1 MTYKEMKDYEEK
13 ARNAHRAAYE
23 NMNNLGKVFS
33 VFSRCNTVMT
43 EEEYKMMQKAYA
55 ELGVALVDARKCADV
70 IEDLNSGDFCCDV
83 LPAIP
88 DVKVIT
94 IEDVYN

>member
-13 ARNAHRAAYE
+13 ARNARRTAYN
-23 NMNNLGKVFS
+23 NMNVLGKVFCN
-33 VFSRCNTVMT
+33 FSRCNTAMT
-43 EEEYKMMQKAYA
+43 EEEYKVMQKAYT
-55 ELGVALVDARKCADV
+55 ELGVALADARRCNDV

-88 DVKVIT
+88 EVIEVIAET
-94 IEDVYN
+94 EW